1 MTITKKNLCQILK
14 KNRFILHILQ
24 IFNGLSFGPFDFG
37 ISICYRLTHYLT
49 CLSGIDWL
57 TPNSSIK
64 INTFAK
70 KISLENFEELGVRTD
85 FLKALE
91 EMNIIIPTEIQR
103 QVIPAL
109 LNTTTDLV
117 GQAQTG
123 TGKTA
128 AFGLPLLHRIDPKL
142 NAIQGLILSPTRELG
157 QQIAKQ
163 LFKYTKY
170 SDKIF
175 VEAVYGGPKIEIQI
189 AALSRTTHIVVA
201 TPGRLIDLVKR
212 KAVDLRHV
220 KTLILDEADEM
231 MSMGFKDELN
241 EILSQLSKVESKW
254 LFSATMPTEI
264 KQIINTHLS
273 ENAVKIELTGKNKVN
288 KDIEHQ
294 YIMCDDLEKF
304 NVLLRFLDKQGDG
317 RGMIF
322 CKTKSVAQTLTK
334 QLIAKN
340 ISADA
345 IHGDLLQKERD
356 KAMRAFKNGSLK
368 VIVATD
374 LAARG
379 IDVANL
385 AYVIHYQMPDQIDY
399 YTHRSGRT
407 GRAGQ
412 KGISICLV
420 NTFDLKKV
428 KYLEQ
433 QLRISFNQV

>member
-1 MTITKKNLCQILK
+1 M
-14 KNRFILHILQ
+14 
-24 IFNGLSFGPFDFG
+24 
-37 ISICYRLTHYLT
+37 
-49 CLSGIDWL
+49 
-57 TPNSSIK
+57 
-64 INTFAK
+64 
-70 KISLENFEELGVRTD
+70 ENFEELGVRKD

-91 EMNIIIPTEIQR
+91 EMKIIIPTEIQR

-109 LNTTTDLV
+109 LNTNTDLV

-322 CKTKSVAQTLTK
+322 CKTKTVAQTLTK

-412 KGISICLV
+412 KGISICFV